1 MNEAT
6 RIEPA
11 IDRPGKNKH
20 PRLPPIDLEH
30 DLEQILQRPTPLPV
44 VMPAA
49 GNIGEL
55 GRMSAEAVLTQYE
68 VAAKSVEEMG
78 EDVKVRIQ
86 KLEAALAECHK
97 DMTIIADCA
106 QMIRDKGKLV
116 QAQIEEASAVSADIR
131 EACIEFKRKM
141 GA

>member
-1 MNEAT
+1 MMNEQP

-11 IDRPGKNKH
+11 ITTKPKRTH
-20 PRLPPIDLEH
+20 LPAIDLEA
-30 DLEQILQRPTPLPV
+30 DLAQILTRPTPLPV
-44 VMPAA
+44 VMPTA
-49 GNIGEL
+49 GNVGEL

-68 VAAKSVEEMG
+68 AAAKSVEEMG
-78 EDVKVRIQ
+78 EDVKARIV

-97 DMTIIADCA
+97 DMQIIGECA

-131 EACIEFKRKM
+131 EACVEFKRKM
-141 GA
+141 GG

>member
-1 MNEAT
+1 MMNEQS
-6 RIEPA
+6 RIEPVVA
-11 IDRPGKNKH
+11 TKARRTH
-20 PRLPPIDLEH
+20 LPPIDLEH

-44 VMPAA
+44 VMPSV
-49 GNIGEL
+49 GNVGEL

-68 VAAKSVEEMG
+68 AAAKSVEEMG
-78 EDVKVRIQ
+78 EDVKQRIV

-97 DMTIIADCA
+97 DMQIIGECA

-131 EACIEFKRKM
+131 QACVEFKRKM